1 MHHLTLKYTNN
12 QYIETMERAVYIRNL
27 MRYSK
32 TSLFILVA
40 FIGVM
45 LHADL
50 LMDIDK
56 PHLHEL
62 KIDEAFDPLKAET
75 LHRDSAINRKAN
87 A

>member
-1 MHHLTLKYTNN
+1 MHHLTLRYTNN
-12 QYIETMERAVYIRNL
+12 QYIEKMERAVYIRNL
-27 MRYSK
+27 IRYSK
-32 TSLFILVA
+32 TSLFMLVA

-56 PHLHEL
+56 LHLHDL
-62 KIDEAFDPLKAET
+62 KIDEAFDPLEAET
-75 LHRDSAINRKAN
+75 LHRDAAINRKAN